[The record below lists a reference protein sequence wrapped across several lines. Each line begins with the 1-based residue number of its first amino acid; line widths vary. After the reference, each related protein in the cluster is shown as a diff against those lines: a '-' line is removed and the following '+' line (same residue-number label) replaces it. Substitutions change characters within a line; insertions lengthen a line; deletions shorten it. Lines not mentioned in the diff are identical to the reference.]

1 MIICLPLTDDR
12 RCPCYFF
19 FLLSAEEFF
28 LLPVVS
34 TIPNVAI
41 LTILLNVLTSL
52 RRSSHNP
59 PLFPFVKTPIIVF
72 ILRLFSLSFARN
84 VLLACFYLPFQTF
97 YLTVVGGSVV
107 NF

>member
-41 LTILLNVLTSL
+41 LTIFLNVLTSL
-52 RRSSHNP
+52 RRSSNNP
-59 PLFPFVKTPIIVF
+59 PLFPSVKHPLE
-72 ILRLFSLSFARN
+72 LRVINLVWITLF
-84 VLLACFYLPFQTF
+84 Y
-97 YLTVVGGSVV
+97 
-107 NF
+107 